1 MCKIVSTSG
10 EYQEHMVLTLG
21 DDKKPSWRHI
31 EGTTMDNI
39 PFTLWQRESVSMGFC
54 IMAFGLQQI

>member
-39 PFTLWQRESVSMGFC
+39 PFTL
-54 IMAFGLQQI
+54 